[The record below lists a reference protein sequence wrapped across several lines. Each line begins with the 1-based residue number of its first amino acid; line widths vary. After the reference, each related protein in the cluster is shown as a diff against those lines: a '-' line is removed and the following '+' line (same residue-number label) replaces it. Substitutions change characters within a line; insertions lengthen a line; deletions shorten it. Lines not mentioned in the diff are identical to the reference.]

1 MILKD
6 YLKTLDE
13 DETIALGTGNGGSF
27 MYFGKPDEKLIEQMF
42 KNFEKNRRRTLK
54 NHYKGLRGIFSK
66 SYDANDNAKL
76 MRVSERVYDLVS
88 HIRSDKLWFKR
99 HRPILER
106 NVIDTYDKYTGELA
120 VIIEGN
126 EYGTYMLKEE
136 YDKKNK
142 QNV

>member
-1 MILKD
+1 
-6 YLKTLDE
+6 
-13 DETIALGTGNGGSF
+13 
-27 MYFGKPDEKLIEQMF
+27 MF
-42 KNFEKNRRRTLK
+42 KDFEERRRKTLK
-54 NHYKGLRGIFSK
+54 NHYKSLRGIFSK

-76 MRVSERVYDLVS
+76 MRVSERVYNLVS
-88 HIRSDKLWFKR
+88 HIRSDKLWLKR

-106 NVIDTYDKYTGELA
+106 NIVDTFDKYTGEWA

-126 EYGTYMLKEE
+126 ERGMYMFKEE

>member
-6 YLKTLDE
+6 YLKTLDK
-13 DETIALGTGNGGSF
+13 DETIALGTETGGSF
-27 MYFGKPDEKLIEQMF
+27 MYFGKPDEELIKQMF
-42 KNFEKNRRRTLK
+42 KDFEERRRKTLK
-54 NHYKGLRGIFSK
+54 NHYKSLRGIFSK
-66 SYDANDNAKL
+66 SYDANNNEKL
-76 MRVSERVYDLVS
+76 MRVSERVYNLVS
-88 HIRSDKLWFKR
+88 HIRSDELWFKR

-106 NVIDTYDKYTGELA
+106 NIIDTFDKYTGEWA

-126 EYGTYMLKEE
+126 ECGKYMFKEE